1 MLYTDHFPPVIPE
14 SLHGVLTTR
23 LPIEADVEAVARL
36 LEEDKQRFDPEVRV
50 GREGL
55 RSRLVGPRSWS
66 RRQVVVVAANED
78 GSPKEGADPVGW
90 VVLEDRAA
98 GRVNLVW
105 VLPETI
111 PHRDELAA
119 SLNDWADAVAGAFA
133 RHRKVDS
140 SIINDGRDAR
150 DEDRKRLLEEAGYR
164 KVRTWLHMERPVTA
178 EEATTTPGPREGVR
192 VRRVRRHESG
202 MPLAQDVRWVH
213 IVLEE
218 SFEDHFNSYPESFSE
233 FVNRMN
239 DVTNVPWDHW
249 WIAEVQQSDGSWWPG
264 GGLVGDVM
272 PATATQGEGTYLE
285 YLGVHRTARGRGVAK
300 ALLNAA
306 IQDAAERGRVRVGL
320 EVDDDSPT
328 GADGLYRSMG
338 WETASVSESWHRE
351 VPVRPSNLEAG
362 AG

>member
-1 MLYTDHFPPVIPE
+1 MLETDHFPPAIPE

-23 LPIEADVEAVARL
+23 LPIESDVEAVARL
-36 LEEDKQRFDPEVRV
+36 LEEDKRRYEPEATV
-50 GREGL
+50 GLEGL

-66 RRQVVVVAANED
+66 RRQVVVVPANAD
-78 GSPKEGADPVGW
+78 GTPKEGAAPVGW
-90 VVLEDRAA
+90 VALEDRAA

-105 VLPETI
+105 VLPAPL
-111 PHRDELAA
+111 PHRDELSAA
-119 SLNDWADAVAGAFA
+119 LNDWADAVAGAFA
-133 RHRKVDS
+133 RHRKVDT
-140 SIINDGRDAR
+140 SIINDGCDAR
-150 DEDRKRLLEEAGYR
+150 DEDRRRQMEKAGYV
-164 KVRTWLHMERPVTA
+164 KVRTWLHMERPVSA

-192 VRRVRRHESG
+192 VRRVRRHASG

-239 DVTNVPWDHW
+239 DANDVPWDHW

-264 GGLVGDVM
+264 GGLVADVM
-272 PATATQGEGTYLE
+272 PDRNGQGEGTYLE
-285 YLGVHRTARGRGVAK
+285 YLGVHRTARGRGIAK

-306 IQDAAERGRVRVGL
+306 IKDAAERGRTRVAL

-338 WETASVSESWHRE
+338 WETKTVSESWHRE
-351 VPVRPSNLEAG
+351 VPSVPSNLEAG